1 MTVDLKANEVV
12 VKATDS
18 EYYQENEKISGKLI
32 LTNQRLYFK
41 TLQDKSQRYDMEI
54 LPEEIREVIPFNT
67 SIFSKN
73 GLNLITK
80 KGNEYRFLMKKRDTW
95 GAIINRIY

>member
-18 EYYQENEKISGKLI
+18 EYFGDNEKISGKLI

-41 TLQDKSQRYDMEI
+41 TLQEEENRYNMEI
-54 LPEEIREVIPFNT
+54 MPNEIHEVIPFNT
-67 SIFSKN
+67 SFFSKN
-73 GLNLITK
+73 GLNLVTK
-80 KGNEYRFLMKKRDTW
+80 TGNHYKFLMKKRDTW
-95 GAIINRIY
+95 GVIINKIY